1 VIVLGTG
8 ASGLTA
14 ALTAAGHGASVSLF
28 EKGHEVGG
36 TSAKS
41 GGMIWIPGSHH
52 MEPLGLS
59 DSREEVLTYLQSLI
73 TRRTPAERLAEVPG

>member
-1 VIVLGTG
+1 
-8 ASGLTA
+8 
-14 ALTAAGHGASVSLF
+14 
-28 EKGHEVGG
+28 
-36 TSAKS
+36 
-41 GGMIWIPGSHH
+41 MIWIPGSHH